1 MPDESDIDRLYQLPL
16 DEFTPARTELAKDA
30 DRDRKAAIKALAKP
44 TLPAWAVNQLYW
56 TSRKTWDALIEAS
69 NRLRSAHRAALSGK
83 KVDLRDPDAAHRS
96 ALNAALKET
105 NQILSRAGHPTTS
118 STLDAVSKTLSAL
131 PAEDVPPGRLT
142 KPLSPAGFEL
152 FSGVKPAPR
161 GVVLRMPD
169 RRPSPSKEPEVR
181 NTRAIGVAKQALRE
195 AESAVQKAESVA
207 SRHAERVERA
217 EAALEDAEKEAAE
230 ARKAA
235 DKAAARVDAARTALD
250 EIRRTARQAARA
262 LTDAT
267 VARDTAERR
276 LKEAAE

>member
-1 MPDESDIDRLYQLPL
+1 MPDEPDIDRLYQLSL
-16 DEFTPARTELAKDA
+16 DEFTPARTELARKA
-30 DRDRKAAIKALAKP
+30 DGDEKAAIKALAKP

-69 NRLRSAHRAALSGK
+69 NRLRSAHRATLSGK

-105 NQILSRAGHPTTS
+105 SGILSRGGHPATS

-142 KPLSPAGFEL
+142 RPLSPAGFEL

-169 RRPSPSKEPEVR
+169 RRPPKEAEPR
-181 NTRAIGVAKQALRE
+181 NTRAIGAARQALRE
-195 AESAVQKAESVA
+195 AESAVQKAESLA

-217 EAALEDAEKEAAE
+217 EAALDEAEKAAAE

-235 DKAAARVDAARTALD
+235 DKAAVRVDAARTALE
-250 EIRRTARQAARA
+250 EIRRSARQAARA

-276 LKEAAE
+276 LQDVAE

>member
-1 MPDESDIDRLYQLPL
+1 MPDESEIDRLYQLSL

-30 DRDRKAAIKALAKP
+30 DRDEKAAIKALAKP
-44 TLPAWAVNQLYW
+44 TLPAWTVNQLYW

-96 ALNAALKET
+96 ALNSALKET
-105 NQILSRAGHPTTS
+105 TQILSRAGHPTTS

-131 PAEDVPPGRLT
+131 PADDIPPGRLT
-142 KPLSPAGFEL
+142 RPLSPAGFEL

-169 RRPSPSKEPEVR
+169 RRPSKEPEVR
-181 NTRAIGVAKQALRE
+181 NTRAIGAAKQALRE
-195 AESAVQKAESVA
+195 AESAMQKAEALA

-217 EAALEDAEKEAAE
+217 EAALEEAEKEAAE

-235 DKAAARVDAARTALD
+235 DKAAARVDTARTALD
-250 EIRRTARQAARA
+250 EVRRSARQAARA

-276 LKEAAE
+276 LKDAAE

>member
-1 MPDESDIDRLYQLPL
+1 MADESDIDRLYQLPL
-16 DEFTPARTELAKDA
+16 DEFTAARAELAKDA
-30 DRDRKAAIKALAKP
+30 DRDDKAAIKALAKP
-44 TLPAWAVNQLYW
+44 TLPAWVVNQLFW
-56 TSRKTWDALIEAS
+56 TSRKTWDALVDAS

-105 NQILSRAGHPTTS
+105 NGILARAGHPATS
-118 STLDAVSKTLSAL
+118 STLDAVSKTLAAL
-131 PAEDVPPGRLT
+131 PADHIAPGRLT

-152 FSGVKPAPR
+152 FSGVKPAAR

-169 RRPSPSKEPEVR
+169 RRPKEAEPR
-181 NTRAIGVAKQALRE
+181 DTARAIGAAKQALRE
-195 AESAVQKAESVA
+195 AESAVQKAESLA

-217 EAALEDAEKEAAE
+217 EAVLEEAEKEAAE

-235 DKAAARVDAARTALD
+235 AKAEARVEAARTALD
-250 EIRRTARQAARA
+250 ETRRSARQAARA

-267 VARDTAERR
+267 AARDSAERR
-276 LKEAAE
+276 LQGVAEQ

>member
-16 DEFTPARTELAKDA
+16 DEFTPARTELAKNV
-30 DRDRKAAIKALAKP
+30 DRDEKAAIKALAKP

-96 ALNAALKET
+96 ALNSALKET
-105 NQILSRAGHPTTS
+105 TQILSRAGHPTTS
-118 STLDAVSKTLSAL
+118 STLDAVSKTLAAL
-131 PAEDVPPGRLT
+131 PADDVPPGRLT
-142 KPLSPAGFEL
+142 RPLSPAGFEL

-169 RRPSPSKEPEVR
+169 RRPSPEAR
-181 NTRAIGVAKQALRE
+181 NTRAAAAAKQALRE
-195 AESAVQKAESVA
+195 AEGAMQKAESLA

-217 EAALEDAEKEAAE
+217 EAALEEAEKEATE

-235 DKAAARVDAARTALD
+235 DKAAARADAARSALD
-250 EIRRTARQAARA
+250 EVRRSARQAARA

-276 LKEAAE
+276 LKETE